1 MGDLESMI
9 LAKRENNFKGFL
21 NYMESKYGGM
31 DDDEEKDNLKGKN
44 KKRVKKA
51 ATGGKEET

>member
-31 DDDEEKDNLKGKN
+31 DGDEEEDHLKS
-44 KKRVKKA
+44 RISIH
-51 ATGGKEET
+51 